1 MELKVLIWGHANIQS
16 YKLKIPEGQR
26 AEGNQKSIVTKKPVR
41 ENVSRWKKW
50 PTKEYLM
57 LEYDGGREF

>member
-41 ENVSRWKKW
+41 ENVSRWKK
-50 PTKEYLM
+50 
-57 LEYDGGREF
+57 